1 MPLSQEQFVALAH
14 RHAQAES
21 DADVDGT
28 LATLDAEPA
37 YYFYPAGRKFT
48 GMANTRR
55 FYEHFVQHFKPR
67 IRNVEFHGEAVG
79 AGGVYQEYTI
89 ALECDDG
96 QVRDYRIVGVLVFG
110 ENALAGERMYADEA
124 LFRLL
129 AGPLWDEME
138 SV

>member
-1 MPLSQEQFVALAH
+1 MPLTQEQFIALAH
-14 RHAQAES
+14 RHAQTES

-28 LATLDAEPA
+28 LATLEAEPA

-48 GMANTRR
+48 GMADTRR

-67 IRNVEFHGEAVG
+67 IRNVEFHGEAIG
-79 AGGVYQEYTI
+79 AGGLFQEYTI

-129 AGPLWDEME
+129 AGPLWDEMAR
-138 SV
+138 V

>member
-1 MPLSQEQFVALAH
+1 MPLTQEQFVALAH
-14 RHAQAES
+14 RHAQAEG
-21 DADVDGT
+21 DADVEGT
-28 LATLDAEPA
+28 LTTLDAEPA

-55 FYEHFVQHFKPR
+55 FYEGFVSHFKPR
-67 IRNVEFHGEAVG
+67 IQNVTFHGEAIG
-79 AGGVYQEYTI
+79 ADGLFQEYTI

-96 QVRDYRIVGVLVFG
+96 QVREYRILGILVFG
-110 ENALAGERMYADEA
+110 ETALAGERMYADEA

-138 SV
+138 RV

>member
-1 MPLSQEQFVALAH
+1 MPLTQEQYIAVAR

-48 GMANTRR
+48 GMANARR
-55 FYEHFVQHFKPR
+55 FYENFVRHFKPR
-67 IRNVEFHGEAVG
+67 IRNVEFHGEALG
-79 AGGVYQEYTI
+79 PDGLFQEYTI
-89 ALECDDG
+89 SLACDDG
-96 QVRDYRIVGVLVFG
+96 QVRAYRILGVLVFG

-124 LFRLL
+124 LFRLI
-129 AGPLWDEME
+129 AGPLWDEMD
-138 SV
+138 VL